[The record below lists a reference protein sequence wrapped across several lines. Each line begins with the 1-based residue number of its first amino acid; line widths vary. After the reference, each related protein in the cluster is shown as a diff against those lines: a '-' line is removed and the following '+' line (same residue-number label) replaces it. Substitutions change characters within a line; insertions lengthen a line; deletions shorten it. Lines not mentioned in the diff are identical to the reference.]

1 MERDIGTI
9 QTASTV
15 RRWLNSWGGEIQMRT
30 TSLFAAAAA
39 GLILYGVGGWVV
51 ASTPHANAA
60 IPSEQ
65 IDIMQLR

>member
-1 MERDIGTI
+1 
-9 QTASTV
+9 
-15 RRWLNSWGGEIQMRT
+15 MRT

-39 GLILYGVGGWVV
+39 ALILYGVGGWVV

-65 IDIMQLR
+65 IDIMQLTMNAKDMPAQHFHDMTFVFD

>member
-1 MERDIGTI
+1 
-9 QTASTV
+9 
-15 RRWLNSWGGEIQMRT
+15 MRT

-39 GLILYGVGGWVV
+39 ALILYGVGGWVV

-65 IDIMQLR
+65 IDIMQLTMNAKDMPAQHFHDMAFVFD